1 MGFFNLGKK
10 KQTQNSNQD
19 LEQNQD
25 PENQEKRER
34 MEQFEKVFFET
45 IDRKREEDPLI
56 GAKFGAKEIYS
67 RLIDNL
73 KESDNRLNVDNLLLF
88 ASGLAGISC
97 QMTVIRLAEQ
107 KQIPETGALIV
118 VQCENGRKYFMG
130 DNLNYFLLENQY
142 SVYSLLAGIY
152 QHLAPE
158 HPLPD
163 IHAYAGECVKN
174 LGNENYKIWG
184 RITEPEVI
192 ALNLKL
198 WNAFYP
204 IAEKFCKTPQ
214 EIPILFGLVL
224 QHTMETAL
232 QVLEP
237 EKCLSMALENILY
250 SAKLNYLEKLK

>member
-1 MGFFNLGKK
+1 MGFFNRKKTDPKK
-10 KQTQNSNQD
+10 KNTDQSSQADQ
-19 LEQNQD
+19 
-25 PENQEKRER
+25 NQEKQER
-34 MEQFEKVFFET
+34 MQQFEKVFFET
-45 IDRKREEDPLI
+45 IDREREKDPLI
-56 GAKFGAKEIYS
+56 GAKLGAKEIYS

-107 KQIPETGALIV
+107 KQIPENNALIV
-118 VQCENGRKYFMG
+118 VQYKNGRKYFMG

-142 SVYSLLAGIY
+142 SVYSLLVGIY

-163 IHAYAGECVKN
+163 IHAYAGECVKH
-174 LGNENYKIWG
+174 LGDENYKLWG

-192 ALNLKL
+192 AMNLKL
-198 WNAFYP
+198 WNAFAS
-204 IAEKFCKTPQ
+204 IAEKFCKTQ
-214 EIPILFGLVL
+214 HEISILFGLVL

-250 SAKLNYLEKLK
+250 SAKLNYLNK